1 MPGKWT
7 VCWAR
12 GCDFFVIVLKRSH
25 KLSCDIP
32 QFLRLGTTT
41 NCATLQFSSPWIKYE
56 RRPVHRL
63 TRAQTLPGSTLV
75 LPVLTI
81 MVWQSIVI
89 CLKQVARGS
98 LQKECKCHGVTGSC
112 NLKTCWK
119 QLAPFAVVGSALKQK
134 YLTAVPVSF
143 KNNKIHEKHSRDSVS
158 SKKCKKLV
166 YLDSSQTT
174 AYETLLLALLESWEG
189 PAQVTLD
196 TPRNADLFVNL
207 VTCGLKPKNIT
218 HRWSADVHLCGAV
231 LWNASYALSNIPLQ
245 LVQNRLTPCGKKF

>member
-119 QLAPFAVVGSALKQK
+119 QLAPFAVVGSALKQE
-134 YLTAVPVSF
+134 YLAAVPVSF
-143 KNNKIHEKHSRDSVS
+143 KNNKIHEKHSRDSVLS
-158 SKKCKKLV
+158 RKSKQLV
-166 YLDSSQTT
+166 YLDSSPDYCVRNTT
-174 AYETLLLALLESWEG
+174 AGSLGMLGRTCTSDAGHTKKCRSLCQSCNLRAHTKDHYT
-189 PAQVTLD
+189 QVKC
-196 TPRNADLFVNL
+196 R
-207 VTCGLKPKNIT
+207 CK
-218 HRWSADVHLCGAV
+218 
-231 LWNASYALSNIPLQ
+231 
-245 LVQNRLTPCGKKF
+245 